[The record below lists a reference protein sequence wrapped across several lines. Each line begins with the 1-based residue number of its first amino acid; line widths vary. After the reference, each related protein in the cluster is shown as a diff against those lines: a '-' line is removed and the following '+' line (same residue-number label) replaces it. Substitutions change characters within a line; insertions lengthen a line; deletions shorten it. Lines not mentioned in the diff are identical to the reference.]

1 MASRPR
7 CSCERRWEGQRKHP
21 APLQQPLSTFLE
33 AAPSPALN
41 RITTASQASPGLEAG
56 PKLST
61 ASFVQQ
67 QLLRP
72 SEPSQLQLAG
82 DRDGGDVLPPILVLP
97 PHPSPL
103 LPLLPGLL
111 YSLPTRSPP
120 SLLTLAS
127 FPPHHS
133 VVTAPVPGA
142 ALWPIPCCPLGGH
155 LLLTAPSSSSATAHM
170 SCMALPFGVPPECT
184 PSHQT
189 PPDFSHPQP
198 WLLPTAG
205 PESPASLHP
214 WLMAPLAQPPP
225 PVSPRCLS
233 YTCCHPLH
241 LRSSPQ
247 GLIWPCS
254 AYTSHPTWRV
264 RGGPTTLISISHQ
277 I

>member
-1 MASRPR
+1 MVVM
-7 CSCERRWEGQRKHP
+7 CS
-21 APLQQPLSTFLE
+21 L
-33 AAPSPALN
+33 PSW
-41 RITTASQASPGLEAG
+41 SS
-56 PKLST
+56 
-61 ASFVQQ
+61 
-67 QLLRP
+67 
-72 SEPSQLQLAG
+72 
-82 DRDGGDVLPPILVLP
+82 PPILVLSFLCFP
-97 PHPSPL
+97 GFSTRCQRVLPS
-103 LPLLPGLL
+103 
-111 YSLPTRSPP
+111 

-170 SCMALPFGVPPECT
+170 SCMDLPFGVPPECT

-225 PVSPRCLS
+225 PSVPQV
-233 YTCCHPLH
+233 PKLH
-241 LRSSPQ
+241 LLPPPTPSLLPSGPHLAVQRLHKSPHLE
-247 GLIWPCS
+247 GKRWPHDTDF
-254 AYTSHPTWRV
+254 Y
-264 RGGPTTLISISHQ
+264 
-277 I
+277 